1 MARQRKS
8 NPLRGKQLSLFDQDM
23 IPVEQETHQP
33 AITSGQALHQLSLQQ
48 LQAMAA
54 QRYGDATF
62 AFNKAGDFAQLG
74 ENPLYRKAPWI
85 RLLLAPTE
93 ATDLIRAAS
102 HKQWAADVCD
112 RVLRHDWNS
121 FKQ

>member
-1 MARQRKS
+1 MARRHKS
-8 NPLRGKQLSLFDQDM
+8 KPLRGIQLTLFDQDM
-23 IPVEQETHQP
+23 NPVEQETHQP

-74 ENPLYRKAPWI
+74 ENPLFRKAPWI

-102 HKQWAADVCD
+102 HKQWAADICD
-112 RVLRHDWNS
+112 RVARRDWES
-121 FKQ
+121 FGG

>member
-1 MARQRKS
+1 MARRRKQ
-8 NPLRGKQLSLFDQDM
+8 PLKGVQLSLFDQDM
-23 IPVEQETHQP
+23 TPVEQALHQH
-33 AITSGQALHQLSLQQ
+33 AITLTEQALRQLSLQQ

-74 ENPLYRKAPWI
+74 ENPLFRKAPWI

-112 RVLRHDWNS
+112 RVLRHDWES